1 MMVIITQCVNKHL
14 IDLPEIFAMLSREY
28 GAWGYARATGRV
40 TDKFKGERALGN
52 YMDLDREEPNSCR
65 PSEWIPT
72 LACHSLAPKPL
83 SNSSSSSGEW
93 DSGSCFTVVIK

>member
-28 GAWGYARATGRV
+28 GAWGYARTTGRV
-40 TDKFKGERALGN
+40 TDKVKGERALGN

-65 PSEWIPT
+65 Q
-72 LACHSLAPKPL
+72 
-83 SNSSSSSGEW
+83 SGFQPW
-93 DSGSCFTVVIK
+93 PVTHLH

>member
-52 YMDLDREEPNSCR
+52 
-65 PSEWIPT
+65 
-72 LACHSLAPKPL
+72 
-83 SNSSSSSGEW
+83 
-93 DSGSCFTVVIK
+93 